1 MRKRIILTTLL
12 VLTLSI
18 VNAQDNTCT
27 NNLDSTEV
35 IQLLKKKKLIYV
47 NKDLTEE
54 EINNTPV
61 YQPKVKFD
69 SEKCI
74 WNVSSTKY
82 KSTRKG
88 KCRKTNGCTIIT
100 TLHVA
105 VNAKTKKIMSKYKE
119 VKKVPNYE

>member
-1 MRKRIILTTLL
+1 ML

-82 KSTRKG
+82 KSSRKG

-100 TLHVA
+100 TLHVV
-105 VNAKTKKIMSKYKE
+105 VNAKTKKIISKYKE